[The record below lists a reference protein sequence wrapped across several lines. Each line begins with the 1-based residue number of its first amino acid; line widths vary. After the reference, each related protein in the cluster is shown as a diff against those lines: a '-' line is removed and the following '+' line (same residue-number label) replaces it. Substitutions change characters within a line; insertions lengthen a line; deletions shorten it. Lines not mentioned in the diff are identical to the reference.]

1 MILFTFLS
9 AILAVGVLV
18 LVLYPLLR
26 RQHTDTGDDPAL
38 ASFRSRHAELQQE
51 HADGLLSDAEFRE
64 AIDELEREL
73 LQSRASSASVKPSDA
88 TQRSAHPVALAI
100 VLAIALPAGA
110 GLLYVLTGAPAM
122 LAGNGGDNLSRERIE
137 QLRSLSPRERIETLE
152 DWLDRNPGS
161 VRGWSLLGQAYRE
174 NEAYADAANAF
185 ARARNAGSED
195 AWLIAHQAEALLL
208 ANDRRFTRS
217 VRRLLDEAL
226 ERDARNGLALMLSG
240 QAALVAGDP
249 EGALDYW
256 QRLVDILPEE
266 SEHRALIEQL
276 IAEIE
281 QGIEADADAE
291 PAGKRENSGD
301 TRLAVRISLS
311 DSLSG
316 DVRPG
321 DTVFVFASAAD
332 EGGPPLA
339 VTRTSVQDLP
349 ARIVL
354 DDSQAM
360 TPQARLSDADEV
372 TITARVSRSGEAMPR
387 SGDLEGRSERVSVND
402 ADGVEVL
409 IDRRLP

>member
-1 MILFTFLS
+1 MMLFILLS
-9 AILAVGVLV
+9 VILAVGVLV

-26 RQHTDTGDDPAL
+26 RQHTDTGEDPAL

-51 HADGLLSDAEFRE
+51 HADGLLSDAELRE

-73 LQSRASSASVKPSDA
+73 LQSRASSASVRPSDA

-174 NEAYADAANAF
+174 SEAYADAANAF

-195 AWLIAHQAEALLL
+195 AWLIARQAEALLL

-276 IAEIE
+276 IAEVK
-281 QGIEADADAE
+281 QGIEADAD
-291 PAGKRENSGD
+291 PAGRRENSGD

-332 EGGPPLA
+332 EEGPPLA

-387 SGDLEGRSERVSVND
+387 SGDLEGRSEPVAVSNGD
-402 ADGVEVL
+402 AVEVV